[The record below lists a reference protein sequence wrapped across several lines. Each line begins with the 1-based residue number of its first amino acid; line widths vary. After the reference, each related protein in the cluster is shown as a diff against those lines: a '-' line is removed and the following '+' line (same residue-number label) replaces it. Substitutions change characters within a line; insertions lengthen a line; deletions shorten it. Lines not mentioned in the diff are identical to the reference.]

1 MMTSKFL
8 ADAEIERRANR
19 LLSRYEV
26 RYGPISG
33 PPIPVEHILEDVLD
47 LSIL

>member
-19 LLSRYEV
+19 LLGRYEA
-26 RYGPISG
+26 RS
-33 PPIPVEHILEDVLD
+33 
-47 LSIL
+47 LSEKQCSKR